1 MTISCIQFYLYSCY
15 EDMLQEEIRL
25 RNLYN
30 VGAIINYFNLS
41 KQTSMSFKKYYVQI
55 QYDYLSYSSSV
66 ANLYNVL

>member
-1 MTISCIQFYLYSCY
+1 
-15 EDMLQEEIRL
+15 MLQEEIRL